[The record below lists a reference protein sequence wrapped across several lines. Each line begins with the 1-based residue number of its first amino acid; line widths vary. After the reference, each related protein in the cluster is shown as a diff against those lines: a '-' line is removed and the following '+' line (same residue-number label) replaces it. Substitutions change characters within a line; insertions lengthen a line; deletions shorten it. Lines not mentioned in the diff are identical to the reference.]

1 MKIAGVV
8 LALLFLSSPL
18 ADSRKSHLKGKV
30 TDEEGAV
37 IPSARVL
44 VHWDPSGSAVGLDS
58 NIGIKEDVALTTGQT
73 GEFETDLPPGFY
85 DLFVSATAF
94 SPVCRKLRLT
104 DIAHP
109 PVDFKMK
116 ADPLVMKEFGHE
128 VYVER

>member
-8 LALLFLSSPL
+8 PALFFLSSPL
-18 ADSRKSHLKGKV
+18 ADSRKSHLQGKV

-44 VHWDPSGSAVGLDS
+44 VHWDPSGSAVGLDT

-73 GEFETDLPPGFY
+73 DEFETDLPPGFY

-94 SPVCRKLRLT
+94 SPVCRKLRLK

-116 ADPLVMKEFGHE
+116 ADSLVMKELGHE
-128 VYVER
+128 VYVGR